1 MQIYTKGSTRK
12 TQKLAKDIVRFCAEK
27 LMSKRLAES
36 LIIKIEFHKDPLDG
50 HTEFDGDCGFDD
62 DTDILRPKEFTIR
75 VNDNLRLNKK
85 LRTLCHEMV
94 HVKQFAKGE
103 MRYMWRPARYT
114 KFQGE
119 LYPEELD
126 YWDSPWEI
134 EAYGREP
141 GLYTRWIDS
150 RGLVKNELFDN
161 RHITEEVPQEEKDFV
176 GQK

>member
-27 LMSKRLAES
+27 LMSKRLAET
-36 LIIKIEFHKDPLDG
+36 LTIRIEFHKEPLDG
-50 HTEFDGDCGFDD
+50 SLEFDGDCCYEDD
-62 DTDILRPKEFTIR
+62 ELRPKEFLIR
-75 VNDNLRLNKK
+75 VNDNLRVNKK

-94 HVKQFAKGE
+94 HVKQYATCE
-103 MRYMWRPARYT
+103 MKYMSRPARFT

-119 LYPEELD
+119 LYPDELD

-141 GLYTRWIDS
+141 GLYSRWVDS
-150 RGLVKNELFDN
+150 RGLAKNEIFDS
-161 RHITEEVPQEEKDFV
+161 RHVTDEVPQEEKDFV